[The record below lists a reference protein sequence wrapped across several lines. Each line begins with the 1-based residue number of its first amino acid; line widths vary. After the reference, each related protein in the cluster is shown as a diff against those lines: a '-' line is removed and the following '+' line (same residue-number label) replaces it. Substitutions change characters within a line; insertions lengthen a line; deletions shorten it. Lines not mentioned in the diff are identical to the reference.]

1 MNIVLIG
8 SCLDSHLLSKELN
21 KKMKNSVVF
30 RIDLLKNLKNI
41 IPFTSISVGNCGSY
55 LGDIERI
62 EFDKVSDTEKDV
74 AKAFQ
79 SSVKLMENNPS
90 FSTAMSI
97 MKAQNPSIDRVTRNF
112 DSLSL
117 TLLRVVSGILTPKQ
131 LERYLNNNSSAI
143 TVYLEKP
150 TNPLF
155 EHEISKEQFLA
166 IKESGK
172 YESHLFLTA
181 ENLDSLLK
189 DEVFDLILNPVVK
202 ENKSSDNKAEVEE
215 EKVGVVERTIVQGTG
230 IHAQLLEARAE
241 ALRPLTIQHLN
252 NFMTQLQAA

>member
-8 SCLDSHLLSKELN
+8 SCLDSHLLAKELN

-62 EFDKVSDTEKDV
+62 EFDKISNSEKDI

-90 FSTAMSI
+90 LSTAMSI
-97 MKAQNPSIDRVTRNF
+97 MKAQNPTIDRVTRNF

-117 TLLRVVSGILTPKQ
+117 TLLRVVSGIQTPKQ
-131 LERYLNNNSSAI
+131 LEHYLNSNSSAI
-143 TVYLEKP
+143 TVYLDKQ

-155 EHEISKEQFLA
+155 EHEITKEQFLA
-166 IKESGK
+166 IKEGGK
-172 YESHLFLTA
+172 YENHLFLTS
-181 ENLDSLLK
+181 ENLESLLK
-189 DEVFDLILNPVVK
+189 DEIFDLLLNPVVK
-202 ENKSSDNKAEVEE
+202 ENKNSDNKAVVEE
-215 EKVGVVERTIVQGTG
+215 EKTVVVERDFIVHGGAGLQR
-230 IHAQLLEARAE
+230 QLLDAAE
-241 ALRPLTIQHLN
+241 MH
-252 NFMTQLQAA
+252 FLQTHTAIAA